1 MASIPKPGEID
12 VDNIKRPTVEQL
24 SAEHQKAL
32 DDIQKNIIE
41 ENEKKIQRLEE
52 EVKKQYISHFT
63 IDRQGKVTKDDT
75 FDSSQ
80 FEVKSDENK
89 QSALDSEVANMI
101 DSTIASHINNKLEF
115 ISQDMHDMF
124 DDYFSQ
130 IEAHLGMESSGND
143 KCASTSNT
151 DKTMGDSAGDKI
163 LIMLL

>member
-75 FDSSQ
+75 FYSSQ

-89 QSALDSEVANMI
+89 ESALDSEVANMI
-101 DSTIASHINNKLEF
+101 DSVVTSHVNNKLKF
-115 ISQDMHDMF
+115 IGQNMHDMF
-124 DDYFSQ
+124 DDRFSR
-130 IEAHLGMESSGND
+130 IEIHLGM
-143 KCASTSNT
+143 KFMKASVVRINR
-151 DKTMGDSAGDKI
+151 
-163 LIMLL
+163 LLK

>member
-1 MASIPKPGEID
+1 
-12 VDNIKRPTVEQL
+12 
-24 SAEHQKAL
+24 
-32 DDIQKNIIE
+32 
-41 ENEKKIQRLEE
+41 LEE
-52 EVKKQYISHFT
+52 EVKKQYILHFT

-89 QSALDSEVANMI
+89 QHALDSEVANMI

-143 KCASTSNT
+143 KCVSTSNT